1 MWQKFE
7 DFIQSLFSDSEIQQC
22 GFYLFKRLIDSGGI
36 RVVLWSLYQDFE
48 MAAAQA
54 RHTDNHEHPRI
65 RWETKVRLAC
75 FKGLWAIYPLLG
87 CPFLSFDNVPACL
100 TPHIFEAHLFFMQQ
114 TVDFRD

>member
-54 RHTDNHEHPRI
+54 RHTDNHEHPRN
-65 RWETKVRLAC
+65 RLEVRLAC
-75 FKGLWAIYPLLG
+75 FKECAAAKTYPLLG
-87 CPFLSFDNVPACL
+87 CLFLSFDNVLACFSS
-100 TPHIFEAHLFFMQQ
+100 HIFEPHFFFMQQ